1 VVEFSLTYKNNF
13 HKLLFRKSIF
23 FQKCVDRRMTA
34 TIPKAQMGNEDVDTI
49 IKSTGPCGGEIKI
62 KASAGGMV
70 LTEGNYHDIRYIYR

>member
-1 VVEFSLTYKNNF
+1 
-13 HKLLFRKSIF
+13 
-23 FQKCVDRRMTA
+23 MTA